1 MLAKEIQKQLE
12 SVVKKLQTYE
22 VDPIGFGLYARAY
35 EYKQFQKQKN
45 WSKAFAKAE
54 INIHPTVEIISY
66 GVLQ

>member
-12 SVVKKLQTYE
+12 SIVKKLQKYE

-35 EYKQFQKQKN
+35 EYKQFKKQKS
-45 WSKAFAKAE
+45 WAKAFAKADV
-54 INIHPTVEIISY
+54 NIRLTVEIVNY